1 MCTNTFRPGGGGLG
15 AVDRDVAFDTDNAEA
30 ARRAARR
37 QRALLRDALEV
48 AVTAAVSHP
57 NLVQVG

>member
-1 MCTNTFRPGGGGLG
+1 M
-15 AVDRDVAFDTDNAEA
+15 DRDVAFDADNAEA

-57 NLVQVG
+57 NLVQVGARVY